1 MDRENDVFKLKS
13 WIDKTKVRWNL
24 VDHDHYTSELSIE
37 PDRVG
42 WLSISRNPSP
52 EAIRLLMRFP
62 DKIKWFYLSRNPGG
76 IKLLEE
82 NERYIDWS
90 SLSMNPNAIHLL
102 ERNPD
107 KIDWCWLS
115 SNPNAIHLLEQN
127 LDKVDWKQLSGN
139 PNAIHILERN
149 QDKIYWPLF
158 SVNRGIF
165 EYDYDFLR
173 ERISVLRD
181 ELLSVTLHPDR
192 IADWDKKG
200 FHISDLFVS

>member
-1 MDRENDVFKLKS
+1 
-13 WIDKTKVRWNL
+13 
-24 VDHDHYTSELSIE
+24 
-37 PDRVG
+37 
-42 WLSISRNPSP
+42 
-52 EAIRLLMRFP
+52 
-62 DKIKWFYLSRNPGG
+62 
-76 IKLLEE
+76 
-82 NERYIDWS
+82 
-90 SLSMNPNAIHLL
+90 MNPNAIHLL